1 MPEETPKDSP
11 SADAGVVGTAPQA
24 DGGSQEFVSRTE
36 LNAAVDRIIQEI
48 AVQSKANRQSQSDV
62 IKARVEKEI
71 GAKLASAL
79 RPDASP
85 EPAPAPSA
93 PPKAVEPAQPSAA
106 VGVEAEI
113 QAILTDHKLTG
124 TEPELVAYLTE
135 NKGKPW
141 YAVGGGFAAVAQTLG
156 ARAGGTVL
164 AGEGS
169 QSASPNDTE
178 AYITAVR
185 GIREAV
191 IKGMDRNTSRAELT
205 KLKDKFRKK
214 GVKVDQIG
222 FGSVGSRTN
231 S

>member
-1 MPEETPKDSP
+1 M
-11 SADAGVVGTAPQA
+11 
-24 DGGSQEFVSRTE
+24 
-36 LNAAVDRIIQEI
+36 
-48 AVQSKANRQSQSDV
+48 
-62 IKARVEKEI
+62 
-71 GAKLASAL
+71 
-79 RPDASP
+79 
-85 EPAPAPSA
+85 
-93 PPKAVEPAQPSAA
+93 
-106 VGVEAEI
+106 
-113 QAILTDHKLTG
+113 
-124 TEPELVAYLTE
+124 
-135 NKGKPW
+135 
-141 YAVGGGFAAVAQTLG
+141 
-156 ARAGGTVL
+156 L